1 MPVGAAEAR
10 RDGKGDDEGKHKPY
24 QGRRQSNG
32 AESPEYIVRIPP
44 TGRSN
49 PHRGDERGRLSRHL
63 LYAAAWVVSVML
75 DELTNVSLEIV
86 DPVLFIGHGP
96 AQRPASRK
104 RKRLVRG
111 GTLGSALV
119 AQMMRRC
126 RDLVLKSKAKVAESP
141 PNHRQRAP
149 ANPALPA
156 MSHVLHPFR
165 HIG

>member
-1 MPVGAAEAR
+1 MTGGPAPVAWVVVAVRRMVMMPVGAAEAR

-75 DELTNVSLEIV
+75 E
-86 DPVLFIGHGP
+86 
-96 AQRPASRK
+96 
-104 RKRLVRG
+104 
-111 GTLGSALV
+111 
-119 AQMMRRC
+119 
-126 RDLVLKSKAKVAESP
+126 
-141 PNHRQRAP
+141 
-149 ANPALPA
+149 
-156 MSHVLHPFR
+156 
-165 HIG
+165 